1 MARITV
7 EDCLDKVDNR
17 FELVMVASKRAR
29 QLQIEGK
36 DPMVPVDNDKPSV
49 IALREIAENFINADI
64 LIEKPSIDIED
75 SFETS
80 PASEESTEAE
90 AASESEADS
99 ESDSE
104 VAAEEPN
111 TGEETAGASAEEGA
125 AEGVE
130 EGVQEGADEGA
141 EDDSKD

>member
-49 IALREIAENFINADI
+49 IALREIAENFVNADI

-80 PASEESTEAE
+80 SPSSEEAAE
-90 AASESEADS
+90 AASESDAESASETDS
-99 ESDSE
+99 EDDGEEST
-104 VAAEEPN
+104 AAADN
-111 TGEETAGASAEEGA
+111 GEETAE
-125 AEGVE
+125 
-130 EGVQEGADEGA
+130 D